1 VLPFVNLSSDPKQE
15 YLVDGIVEDI
25 ITDLSR
31 FSELFVIARN
41 STFQYKGKAIDVRQV
56 GRELGVRY
64 VLQGSVRRGG
74 DQVRILVQL
83 ADSPIALGAC
93 AMICFATG
101 GDASPGNVKSISPA
115 TKAMVRVAR
124 LETMRH
130 SMASRKG
137 RPGFQYSGLRGEI
150 DFTFPGDASPP
161 VAKQIIAQAPKA
173 ICELAPGNVT
183 TNLLVNREVAPCVAS
198 CRANPLLVGL

>member
-137 RPGFQYSGLRGEI
+137 RPGFQYPGLRTSLIEWL
-150 DFTFPGDASPP
+150 DLNS
-161 VAKQIIAQAPKA
+161 
-173 ICELAPGNVT
+173 
-183 TNLLVNREVAPCVAS
+183 TNLNGPVPNGLRRMSLAS
-198 CRANPLLVGL
+198 LWHE

>member
-83 ADSPIALGAC
+83 ADSPIA
-93 AMICFATG
+93 
-101 GDASPGNVKSISPA
+101 
-115 TKAMVRVAR
+115 
-124 LETMRH
+124 
-130 SMASRKG
+130 
-137 RPGFQYSGLRGEI
+137 
-150 DFTFPGDASPP
+150 
-161 VAKQIIAQAPKA
+161 
-173 ICELAPGNVT
+173 
-183 TNLLVNREVAPCVAS
+183 
-198 CRANPLLVGL
+198 